1 MFNALKKLILK
12 DYYTQEEAQSRV
24 NVFYAKERINE
35 NEYNELNQLIQE
47 HFIEEEIINNEEE
60 NIINNNEEEEPFIK
74 EE

>member
-12 DYYTQEEAQSRV
+12 DYYTQEEAQNRV

-60 NIINNNEEEEPFIK
+60 NIIINNEIEEPFIK